1 MKRLLFF
8 INPNA
13 GHAEIRGTLMEVLE
27 IFSAGGYEVTVHMT
41 TGPRDLTRQIAA
53 RGAQYDLIV
62 CTGGDGTLNE
72 AVSGLMALPYEKRP
86 KLGYIPGGTVND
98 VASTLGLS
106 KDTVRA
112 AQEIMDGH
120 PFPLDI
126 GSFGPDRFF
135 TYVAAFGIFTDVP
148 YETPQED
155 KRIWGRLAY
164 IMNGAGALGRL
175 KPTHVRVS
183 YDDHQE
189 EADVLVG
196 LVTST
201 TSVGG
206 FKTTR
211 DLGISLNDGLYE
223 MILVRATKNLA
234 EFNLAAT
241 RALRLDFDN
250 DSFIS
255 AQTGYNVNKLMQ
267 LIRDVDAQNGA
278 RVPTGVLNEMLAR
291 ATARMQPPSDKGR
304 RLKIFYLTQASTR
317 PPTFVAFVNSK
328 QLFHFSYQRYL
339 INQIRENFGLEHTPI
354 RLVIRERGS
363 GEVGAK
369 DV

>member
-1 MKRLLFF
+1 MDTLDYSERKDLKPALLI
-8 INPNA
+8 INPVSGKRMVLRNVAQIIRVLMDA
-13 GHAEIRGTLMEVLE
+13 GYKVTTMITGKKGDGTA
-27 IFSAGGYEVTVHMT
+27 FAASFG
-41 TGPRDLTRQIAA
+41 RDYQL
-53 RGAQYDLIV
+53 V
-62 CTGGDGTLNE
+62 CCTGGDGTLNE

-86 KLGYIPGGTVND
+86 PLGYIPGGTVND

-106 KDTVRA
+106 KDPIRA
-112 AQEIMDGH
+112 AQEIVGGRLY
-120 PFPLDI
+120 PLDI
-126 GSFGPDRFF
+126 GSFGPDRYF

-175 KPTHVRVS
+175 KPTHVRV
-183 YDDHQE
+183 YYEDRKE

-206 FKTTR
+206 FKATK

-223 MILVRATKNLA
+223 MILVRATKTLA

-255 AQTGYNVNKLMQ
+255 TQTGALRFEFDEPVSWT
-267 LIRDVDAQNGA
+267 VDGEFGGSVTEVEIHNEHRAIDIV
-278 RVPTGVLNEMLAR
+278 VP
-291 ATARMQPPSDKGR
+291 
-304 RLKIFYLTQASTR
+304 
-317 PPTFVAFVNSK
+317 
-328 QLFHFSYQRYL
+328 
-339 INQIRENFGLEHTPI
+339 
-354 RLVIRERGS
+354 
-363 GEVGAK
+363 
-369 DV
+369 

>member
-1 MKRLLFF
+1 MKRLLF
-8 INPNA
+8 IYNPQA
-13 GHAEIRGTLMEVLE
+13 GKGIVKNHLANIVD
-27 IFSAGGYEVTVHMT
+27 IFTKADYLVTVWPT
-41 TGPRDLTRQIAA
+41 QGKEDATRVAA
-53 RGAQYDLIV
+53 RQGWWYDRVV
-62 CTGGDGTLNE
+62 CCGGDGTLSE
-72 AVSGLMALPYEKRP
+72 TVSGLLTLETPP
-86 KLGYIPGGTVND
+86 VLGYLPAGTTND
-98 VASTLGLS
+98 FSRNLGLPRGLE
-106 KDTVRA
+106 KA
-112 AQEIMDGH
+112 ALTAVEGTPRPCDMG
-120 PFPLDI
+120 
-126 GSFGPDRFF
+126 RFNDLYF
-135 TYVAAFGIFTDVP
+135 VYVAAFGIFTDVP

-255 AQTGYNVNKLMQ
+255 AQTGALRFEFDEPVAWT
-267 LIRDVDAQNGA
+267 VDGEFGGSVTEVEIHNERRAIDII
-278 RVPTGVLNEMLAR
+278 VP
-291 ATARMQPPSDKGR
+291 
-304 RLKIFYLTQASTR
+304 
-317 PPTFVAFVNSK
+317 
-328 QLFHFSYQRYL
+328 
-339 INQIRENFGLEHTPI
+339 
-354 RLVIRERGS
+354 
-363 GEVGAK
+363 
-369 DV
+369 

>member
-1 MKRLLFF
+1 MKQVLFF
-8 INPNA
+8 INPHA
-13 GHAEIRGTLMEVLE
+13 GHAEIRSSLMEVLE
-27 IFSAGGYEVTVHMT
+27 IFSVAGYETTVHMT
-41 TGPRDLTRQIAA
+41 AGPRDITSQIAV
-53 RGAQYDLIV
+53 RGTQYDLIV

-86 KLGYIPGGTVND
+86 PLGYIPGGTVND
-98 VASTLGLS
+98 VAATLGLS
-106 KDTVRA
+106 KDPIRA
-112 AQEIMDGH
+112 ARDIVAGRLY
-120 PFPLDI
+120 PLDI
-126 GSFGPDRFF
+126 GSFGPVLYF

-175 KPTHVRVS
+175 KDTHVRVW
-183 YDDHQE
+183 YDDHME

-206 FKTTR
+206 FKATR
-211 DLGISLNDGLYE
+211 DIGISLNDGLYE
-223 MILVRATKNLA
+223 MVLVRATKTLA

-255 AQTGYNVNKLMQ
+255 AQTGALRFEFDEPVAWT
-267 LIRDVDAQNGA
+267 VDGEFGGS
-278 RVPTGVLNEMLAR
+278 VPEVEILNEHR
-291 ATARMQPPSDKGR
+291 AIDIVVP
-304 RLKIFYLTQASTR
+304 
-317 PPTFVAFVNSK
+317 
-328 QLFHFSYQRYL
+328 
-339 INQIRENFGLEHTPI
+339 
-354 RLVIRERGS
+354 
-363 GEVGAK
+363 
-369 DV
+369 

>member
-1 MKRLLFF
+1 MDDRILLDAGSGGRASQRLISQCFMRHFSNPLLDRMDDAALLDIKGPLAMSTDSYTVTPLFF
-8 INPNA
+8 A
-13 GHAEIRGTLMEVLE
+13 GGSIGTL
-27 IFSAGGYEVTVHMT
+27 AVH
-41 TGPRDLTRQIAA
+41 
-53 RGAQYDLIV
+53 
-62 CTGGDGTLNE
+62 
-72 AVSGLMALPYEKRP
+72 
-86 KLGYIPGGTVND
+86 GTVND

-106 KDTVRA
+106 KDPIRA
-112 AQEIMDGH
+112 AQEIVGGRLY
-120 PFPLDI
+120 PLDI
-126 GSFGPDRFF
+126 GSFGPDRYF

-175 KPTHVRVS
+175 KPTHVRV
-183 YDDHQE
+183 YYEGRKE

-255 AQTGYNVNKLMQ
+255 AQTGALRFEFDEPVAWT
-267 LIRDVDAQNGA
+267 VDGEFGGSVTEVEIHNERRAIDII
-278 RVPTGVLNEMLAR
+278 VP
-291 ATARMQPPSDKGR
+291 
-304 RLKIFYLTQASTR
+304 
-317 PPTFVAFVNSK
+317 
-328 QLFHFSYQRYL
+328 
-339 INQIRENFGLEHTPI
+339 
-354 RLVIRERGS
+354 
-363 GEVGAK
+363 
-369 DV
+369 

>member
-13 GHAEIRGTLMEVLE
+13 GHAEIRSTLMEVLE

-155 KRIWGRLAY
+155 KRVLGRLAY
-164 IMNGAGALGRL
+164 FFNGVKALGDVHAVHAHC
-175 KPTHVRVS
+175 TVGG
-183 YDDHQE
+183 E
-189 EADVLVG
+189 EFEADILDG
-196 LVTST
+196 LVCST
-201 TSVGG
+201 MSVGG
-206 FKTTR
+206 FKAPSGT
-211 DLGISLNDGLYE
+211 LGIALDDGQ
-223 MILVRATKNLA
+223 A
-234 EFNLAAT
+234 E
-241 RALRLDFDN
+241 
-250 DSFIS
+250 
-255 AQTGYNVNKLMQ
+255 VV
-267 LIRDVDAQNGA
+267 LIRDIKNLLDFHSVATHLLRYEFQNEKEFIFRRAGAIRFRFDEPVAWTVDGEYGGEYTEVEVRMHQQALEIL
-278 RVPTGVLNEMLAR
+278 VPR
-291 ATARMQPPSDKGR
+291 
-304 RLKIFYLTQASTR
+304 
-317 PPTFVAFVNSK
+317 
-328 QLFHFSYQRYL
+328 
-339 INQIRENFGLEHTPI
+339 
-354 RLVIRERGS
+354 
-363 GEVGAK
+363 
-369 DV
+369 

>member
-1 MKRLLFF
+1 
-8 INPNA
+8 
-13 GHAEIRGTLMEVLE
+13 
-27 IFSAGGYEVTVHMT
+27 
-41 TGPRDLTRQIAA
+41 
-53 RGAQYDLIV
+53 
-62 CTGGDGTLNE
+62 
-72 AVSGLMALPYEKRP
+72 MALPYEKRP

-255 AQTGYNVNKLMQ
+255 AQTGALRFEFDEPVAWT
-267 LIRDVDAQNGA
+267 VDGEFGGSVTEVEIHNERRAIDII
-278 RVPTGVLNEMLAR
+278 VP
-291 ATARMQPPSDKGR
+291 
-304 RLKIFYLTQASTR
+304 
-317 PPTFVAFVNSK
+317 
-328 QLFHFSYQRYL
+328 
-339 INQIRENFGLEHTPI
+339 
-354 RLVIRERGS
+354 
-363 GEVGAK
+363 
-369 DV
+369 

>member
-8 INPNA
+8 INPHA
-13 GHAEIRGTLMEVLE
+13 GHAEIRASLMEVLE
-27 IFSAGGYEVTVHMT
+27 IFSVAGYETTVHMT
-41 TGPRDLTRQIAA
+41 AGPRDITGQIAA
-53 RGAQYDLIV
+53 RGTQYDLIV

-86 KLGYIPGGTVND
+86 PLGYIPGGTVND
-98 VASTLGLS
+98 LAATLGLS
-106 KDTVRA
+106 KDPIRA
-112 AQEIMDGH
+112 ARDIVAGRLY
-120 PFPLDI
+120 PLDI
-126 GSFGPDRFF
+126 GSFGPNRYF

-164 IMNGAGALGRL
+164 IMNGTGALGRL
-175 KPTHVRVS
+175 KDTHVRVW
-183 YDDHQE
+183 YDDHME

-206 FKTTR
+206 FKATR
-211 DLGISLNDGLYE
+211 DIGISLNDGLYE
-223 MILVRATKNLA
+223 MVLVRATKTLA

-255 AQTGYNVNKLMQ
+255 AQTGALRFEFDEPVAWT
-267 LIRDVDAQNGA
+267 VDGEFGGSVTEVEIHNEHRAIDIV
-278 RVPTGVLNEMLAR
+278 VP
-291 ATARMQPPSDKGR
+291 
-304 RLKIFYLTQASTR
+304 
-317 PPTFVAFVNSK
+317 
-328 QLFHFSYQRYL
+328 
-339 INQIRENFGLEHTPI
+339 
-354 RLVIRERGS
+354 
-363 GEVGAK
+363 
-369 DV
+369 

>member
-27 IFSAGGYEVTVHMT
+27 TFSAGGYEVTVHMT

-175 KPTHVRVS
+175 KPTHVRVF

-255 AQTGYNVNKLMQ
+255 TQTGALRFEFDEPVAWT
-267 LIRDVDAQNGA
+267 VDGEFGGSVTEVEIHNERRAIDII
-278 RVPTGVLNEMLAR
+278 VP
-291 ATARMQPPSDKGR
+291 
-304 RLKIFYLTQASTR
+304 
-317 PPTFVAFVNSK
+317 
-328 QLFHFSYQRYL
+328 
-339 INQIRENFGLEHTPI
+339 
-354 RLVIRERGS
+354 
-363 GEVGAK
+363 
-369 DV
+369 

>member
-13 GHAEIRGTLMEVLE
+13 GHAEIRSSLMEVLA
-27 IFSAGGYEVTVHMT
+27 IFCKGGYEPTVHMT
-41 TGPRDLTRQIAA
+41 TGPRDITRQIAE
-53 RGAQYDLIV
+53 RGTQYDLIV

-86 KLGYIPGGTVND
+86 PLGYIPGGTVND

-106 KDTVRA
+106 KDPIRA
-112 AQEIMDGH
+112 AQEIVGGRLY
-120 PFPLDI
+120 PLDI
-126 GSFGPDRFF
+126 GSFGPARYF

-164 IMNGAGALGRL
+164 IMNGA
-175 KPTHVRVS
+175 
-183 YDDHQE
+183 
-189 EADVLVG
+189 DVLVG

-206 FKTTR
+206 FKATK

-255 AQTGYNVNKLMQ
+255 TQTGALRFEFDEPVSWT
-267 LIRDVDAQNGA
+267 VDGEFGGSVTEVEIHNEHRAIDIV
-278 RVPTGVLNEMLAR
+278 VP
-291 ATARMQPPSDKGR
+291 
-304 RLKIFYLTQASTR
+304 
-317 PPTFVAFVNSK
+317 
-328 QLFHFSYQRYL
+328 
-339 INQIRENFGLEHTPI
+339 
-354 RLVIRERGS
+354 
-363 GEVGAK
+363 
-369 DV
+369 